1 MKLLASLRD
10 DQYPFTYTDHVR
22 LIARGVVYNDKK
34 EIALIKLHGQDKFG
48 NRNYYELPGGGVKDT
63 ETNEEA
69 FVREII
75 EEVGWKVKII
85 AELGEV
91 DDFYN
96 LIHRENHNF
105 YFLGSCLSYV
115 GTKLEDYEKAIME
128 KVIWV
133 SIDEAIAIFKNMNNQ
148 GCATLVKRRELP
160 ILILAKQKMEEK
172 Q

>member
-1 MKLLASLRD
+1 MKLLASLKD
-10 DQYPFTYTDHVR
+10 DQYSFTYTDHVR
-22 LIARGVVYNDKK
+22 LIARGVVYNEKK

-48 NRNYYELPGGGVKDT
+48 DRNYYELPGGGVKDS
-63 ETNEEA
+63 ETNDEA

-75 EEVGWKVKII
+75 EEVGWKVTII

-105 YFLGSCLSYV
+105 YFLGSCLSFV
-115 GTKLEDYEKAIME
+115 GTKLDDYEKTIME

-133 SIDEAIAIFKNMNNQ
+133 SIDEAITIFKNMHNQ
-148 GCATLVKRRELP
+148 GCATLVQRRELP
-160 ILILAKQKMEEK
+160 ILMLAKQKMKEK
-172 Q
+172 I